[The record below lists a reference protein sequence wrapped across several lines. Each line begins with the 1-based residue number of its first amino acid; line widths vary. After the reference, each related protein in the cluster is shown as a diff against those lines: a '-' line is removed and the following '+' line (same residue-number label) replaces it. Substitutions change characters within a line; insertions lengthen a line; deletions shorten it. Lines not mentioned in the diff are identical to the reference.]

1 MLNTPRA
8 RRGMVTAPHH
18 LAAQAGLSVLKDG
31 GNAVEATI
39 AMAACLAAVYPHM
52 TGLGGDGFWLIA
64 EPDREPVAIDACGAA
79 GSRVDL
85 SVYRKAGL
93 DAVPWRGGLAANTVA
108 GTVSGWQTAL
118 EYAEGWGAK
127 KLPLAR
133 LLEDAVFH
141 AETGYPV
148 TNSQHHLTSAKL
160 DELATAPGFAQ
171 RFLVDGGAPAE
182 GAELH
187 QPELAR
193 TLRRLAAD
201 GLDGFYRGAL
211 AADIAMDLADVGS
224 PLVGADMAAHR
235 AQIRKALA
243 VQLGCGLVY
252 NFPPPTQGLAS
263 LMILA
268 LFDRLG
274 VGEGE
279 SFAHIHGLV
288 EATKQAFLV
297 RDKVV
302 GDPAH
307 MTESAESWL
316 EAARLDHL
324 AGRIDMKAALPWPAP
339 PSGGDTTWMG
349 AIDGQGRSVS
359 FIQSIYFEFGS
370 GVVLPRTGLVWQN
383 RGASFRVAEDGW
395 NALKPGRKPFHTLNP
410 AMAVLKDGRSM
421 VYGTMGGEGQPQTQ
435 SALFTRHVFYGQP
448 LQQAVTAPRWLLG
461 RTWGEDSVTLKL
473 EDRFAPDLVQGLRDA
488 GHQVEIL
495 PAFSSTMGHAGAIVR
510 HPDGWLEGAT
520 DPRSDGAAAGY

>member
-18 LAAQAGLSVLKDG
+18 LASQAGLSVLRDG
-31 GNAVEATI
+31 GNAVEAVV

-64 EPDREPVAIDACGAA
+64 EPGQEPVAIDACGAA
-79 GSRVDL
+79 GSQVDVAL
-85 SVYRKAGL
+85 YRKSGL

-118 EYAEGWGAK
+118 DYAQGWAGKA
-127 KLPLAR
+127 LPLSR
-133 LLEDAVFH
+133 LLEEAIFH
-141 AETGYPV
+141 AEAGYAV

-171 RFLVDGGAPAE
+171 RFLVDGAAPAE
-182 GAELH
+182 GVELH

-211 AADIAMDLADVGS
+211 AADIAKDLFDVGS
-224 PLVGADMAAHR
+224 PLVGADLAAHR

-243 VQLGCGLVY
+243 VPLKCGRVY

-274 VGEGE
+274 VEEGE

-302 GDPAH
+302 GDPAY
-307 MTESAESWL
+307 MVESAETWL
-316 EAARLDHL
+316 ESARLDQL
-324 AGRIDMKAALPWPAP
+324 AARIDRQSALPWPAP

-349 AIDGQGRSVS
+349 AIDGKGRSVS

-370 GVVLPRTGLVWQN
+370 GVVLPRSGLVWQN
-383 RGASFRVAEDGW
+383 RGASFRIAEDGW

-410 AMAVLKDGRSM
+410 AMAVLKDGRTM

-435 SALFTRHVFYGQP
+435 SALFTRHVLYGQP
-448 LQQAVTAPRWLLG
+448 LQQAITAPRWLLG

-473 EDRFAPDLVQGLRDA
+473 EDRFAPEVVQGLRDA
-488 GHQVEIL
+488 GHAVEIL

-510 HPDGWLEGAT
+510 HPGGWMEGAT

>member
-64 EPDREPVAIDACGAA
+64 EPGREPVAIDACGAA
-79 GSRVDL
+79 GSRVDVSL
-85 SVYRKAGL
+85 YRRAGL
-93 DAVPWRGGLAANTVA
+93 DTVPWRGGLAANSVA

-118 EYAEGWGAK
+118 EYAEGWTGKA
-127 KLPLAR
+127 LPLSR
-133 LLEDAVFH
+133 LLEDAIFH
-141 AETGYPV
+141 AESGYAV
-148 TNSQHHLTSAKL
+148 TNSQHHLTVAKL
-160 DELATAPGFAQ
+160 SELATAPGFAQ
-171 RFLVDGGAPAE
+171 RFLMDGAAPAE
-182 GAELH
+182 GAELR
-187 QPELAR
+187 QPELAH

-201 GLDGFYRGAL
+201 GLDGFYRGDL
-211 AADIAMDLADVGS
+211 AADIAKDLADVGS
-224 PLVGADMAAHR
+224 PLVAADLAAHR

-243 VQLGCGLVY
+243 AQLSCGRAY

-274 VGEGE
+274 VSEGE
-279 SFAHIHGLV
+279 SFAHVHGLV

-302 GDPAH
+302 GDPAY
-307 MTESAESWL
+307 MAESAETWL
-316 EAARLDHL
+316 ETARLDQL

-349 AIDGQGRSVS
+349 AIDAKGRSVS

-435 SALFTRHVFYGQP
+435 SALFTRHVLYGQP
-448 LQQAVTAPRWLLG
+448 LQQAITAPRWLLG

-510 HPDGWLEGAT
+510 HPDGWMEGAT